1 MKFPL
6 IVCVFLL
13 TVSSSQSV
21 DITVRGTERD
31 RVSITCPYPEGY
43 ENSYKS
49 FFRGLY
55 GEHVLILKSD
65 GKSSVS
71 SDRFSLNNN
80 PQTRSFT
87 VSISD
92 LKMDDAG
99 PYICWS
105 GWTHRLDVQL
115 EVLREIKTPVKIST
129 TSMSPY
135 TNTEHTSTVTG
146 VSPSAT
152 HQTET
157 ETRTTTENT
166 VQLQQTNIS
175 SFVIIVTAEALV
187 LLLIAVPLIIVAVR
201 KKKKN
206 KGLLSSSTVVFIPV
220 IYDQIKDTG
229 LFCNPEDR
237 DTQTTVFYS
246 GVS

>member
-115 EVLREIKTPVKIST
+115 EVLR
-129 TSMSPY
+129 
-135 TNTEHTSTVTG
+135 VTG

-166 VQLQQTNIS
+166 VQLQQTNTG